1 MSMLAEY
8 LSFAR
13 SHPRPLAFGLLL
25 AGLSS
30 FGQTFFIALSG
41 DGIRSD
47 FGISDGQLGVAYAVA
62 TLASGFAL
70 GWAGRWIDRVTLRRY
85 TLGASLL
92 LAVGCLAMALVP
104 AAWAL
109 VVAFFLLRFAGQGLL
124 THTAMTA
131 TARRFGPD
139 RGKALALVAL
149 GFAMGEAVLPPIAV
163 GLLPAIG
170 WRGLWWCATGT
181 LLIGTWLALRMLPR
195 SETTPPPRIAT
206 HAEIRPPSLWRD
218 HRLWLVMPAIL
229 APSFVVTGFFFHQ
242 LRLATELHWDLGVVA
257 AAFAGYAVARAG
269 AMLRAGPVIDRMGA
283 TPLLP
288 VFLLPLT
295 LAMLAIVAGSGSQ
308 VAAVLYLVLAGL
320 TSGVST
326 TMTTAMWAEFYGVER
341 LGAVRAA
348 VAGAGVIAS
357 ALAPA
362 VFGWLLDVG
371 ITLHTQALWSLI
383 GMVLAALLTM
393 PVARPWHRVR

>member
-1 MSMLAEY
+1 MLAEY

-41 DGIRSD
+41 DGVRAE
-47 FGISDGQLGVAYAVA
+47 FGISDGQLGVTYAVA

-85 TLGASLL
+85 TLAAALL
-92 LAVGCLAMALVP
+92 LALGCFAMALVP
-104 AAWAL
+104 GAWAL
-109 VVAFFLLRFAGQGLL
+109 VVAFFLLRIAGQGLL

-149 GFAMGEAVLPPIAV
+149 GFALGEAVLPPIAV
-163 GLLPAIG
+163 GLLPQIG

-181 LLIGTWLALRMLPR
+181 LLIGTWLALRLLPR
-195 SETTPPPRIAT
+195 SESTAPSRMAA
-206 HAEIRPPSLWRD
+206 HAEARPQSLWRD

-242 LRLATELHWDLGVVA
+242 LRLA
-257 AAFAGYAVARAG
+257 
-269 AMLRAGPVIDRMGA
+269 
-283 TPLLP
+283 
-288 VFLLPLT
+288 
-295 LAMLAIVAGSGSQ
+295 
-308 VAAVLYLVLAGL
+308 
-320 TSGVST
+320 
-326 TMTTAMWAEFYGVER
+326 AE
-341 LGAVRAA
+341 
-348 VAGAGVIAS
+348 
-357 ALAPA
+357 
-362 VFGWLLDVG
+362 
-371 ITLHTQALWSLI
+371 
-383 GMVLAALLTM
+383 
-393 PVARPWHRVR
+393 